1 MNPMA
6 FRIDLSESFAQ
17 LSSAPSVEAVIHWR
31 ARAGRALEPE
41 SFRQLLIEKLPD
53 YPFQQRQQEFRV
65 GGEFGPEGTHVE
77 HKQTWQGYRFQS
89 SDNRYIAQFTRN
101 GFVFSRLSP
110 YEDWT
115 RFEAE
120 ALRLWT
126 IYCELAE
133 PSEIQ
138 RLGVRFINVIPA
150 QTLEQLPELLV
161 VPPVAP
167 TTMILP
173 IQEFMHQ
180 TRYAMTDY
188 GYSLNVIQT
197 VQPPSDGEELKL
209 ILDLDVYTEN
219 TVEMAESKLSR
230 RLAEMRWIKNKA
242 FFSILTPEAIARFR
256 EKRE

>member
-1 MNPMA
+1 MHPMS
-6 FRIDLSESFAQ
+6 FRIDLSESFEQ
-17 LSSAPSVEAVIHWR
+17 LPSAPSVEAVIHWR
-31 ARAGRALEPE
+31 ARAGRTLEPD
-41 SFRQLLIEKLPD
+41 SFRRLLIERLPD
-53 YPFQQRQQEFRV
+53 YPFQQRQQEFQV
-65 GGEFGPEGTHVE
+65 GGEFGPEGSHVE

-115 RFEAE
+115 KFEAE
-120 ALRLWT
+120 ALRMWT

-150 QTLEQLPELLV
+150 ETLDQLPELLV
-161 VPPVAP
+161 VPPASP
-167 TTMILP
+167 ATMNLP

-180 TRYAMTDY
+180 TRYAIPDY

-197 VQPPSDGEELKL
+197 IQPPSDGNELKL

-219 TVEMAESKLSR
+219 TVEMAESVLSR

-242 FFSILTPEAIARFR
+242 FFTILTPDAIARFR
-256 EKRE
+256 E

>member
-31 ARAGRALEPE
+31 ARAGRTLEPD
-41 SFRQLLIEKLPD
+41 SFRRLLIEKLPD
-53 YPFQQRQQEFRV
+53 YPFQQRQQEFQV
-65 GGEFGPEGTHVE
+65 GGEFGPEGSHVE

-115 RFEAE
+115 KFEAE

-150 QTLEQLPELLV
+150 ETLDQLPELLV
-161 VPPVAP
+161 VPPASP
-167 TTMILP
+167 STMSLP
-173 IQEFMHQ
+173 IHEFMHQ
-180 TRYAMTDY
+180 TRYAIADY

-197 VQPPSDGEELKL
+197 IQPPSDGNELKL

-219 TVEMAESKLSR
+219 TVEMAESELSR

-242 FFSILTPEAIARFR
+242 FFSILTPDAIARFR
-256 EKRE
+256 E

>member
-1 MNPMA
+1 M
-6 FRIDLSESFAQ
+6 SEPFEQ
-17 LSSAPSVEAVIHWR
+17 LPSAPSVEAVIHWR
-31 ARAGRALEPE
+31 ARAGRTLEPD
-41 SFRQLLIEKLPD
+41 SFRRLLIEKLPD
-53 YPFQQRQQEFRV
+53 YLFQQRQQEFRV
-65 GGEFGPEGTHVE
+65 GGEFGPEGSHVE

-115 RFEAE
+115 KFEAE
-120 ALRLWT
+120 ALRLWM

-150 QTLEQLPELLV
+150 ETLDQLPELLV
-161 VPPVAP
+161 VPPASP
-167 TTMILP
+167 STMSLP

-180 TRYAMTDY
+180 TRYAIPDY

-197 VQPPSDGEELKL
+197 IQPPSADDENLKL
-209 ILDLDVYTEN
+209 ILDLDVFTED
-219 TVEMAESKLSR
+219 TVELAEEGLRK

-242 FFSILTPEAIARFR
+242 FFSILTPEAIGRFK
-256 EKRE
+256 E